1 MKAVKI
7 SAIAL
12 LALALV
18 LVLFTAGCTQSAG
31 TTSGSPTAG
40 SSTGTTTTSSNGSV
54 GILETAGVGPMPS
67 LLATG
72 QVDGYIAWQ
81 PVVEAGVESNIGH
94 VAVYSKDLPPAGE
107 WSDHPQN
114 VFVVRKDFYAANPDF
129 VNDFSALNLAA
140 TQYINTHPQETAAID
155 AEWLAGGQNFTYGN
169 VSVSSITVVNNSL
182 PTIEFSNNPSDSWKA
197 STSDFVQA
205 LINLGTVKGFV
216 ANSTSQDAV
225 LYNFQPYTSATAIL
239 SSKNVPTPATIQ
251 NTVGVGYLNAVDHSA
266 LFVAVKNWQYFNDT
280 YGISLKPEDLT
291 KAKPDVADFIVNGQ
305 KVATVN
311 LVPANAGPNLMQ
323 LAATNSIQMSY
334 VGVPPAISAIDQGTP
349 ITIAYP
355 IDNLGTGL
363 VVANGAP
370 AEDWQSF
377 AAWAKA
383 RSDAGKPL
391 VIAAPGKGSIQD
403 IMIRSALQNSGI
415 TVTEVKV

>member
-1 MKAVKI
+1 MKTLKLT
-7 SAIAL
+7 AIAL

-31 TTSGSPTAG
+31 TSGSTASPASG
-40 SSTGTTTTSSNGSV
+40 SSGTSANGSV

-72 QVDGYIAWQ
+72 QVDGYLAWQ

-107 WSDHPQN
+107 WSHHPQN
-114 VFVVRKDFYAANPDF
+114 VFVVRKDFYAQNPDF
-129 VNDFSALNLAA
+129 VNDFAALNLAA
-140 TQYINTHPQETAAID
+140 TQYINNHPQETATID
-155 AEWLAGGQNFTYGN
+155 ANWLAGGQNFTYGN
-169 VSVSSITVVNNSL
+169 VSVSSVTVVDNAI
-182 PTIEFSNNPSDSWKA
+182 PTIEFSNDPSDSWKA
-197 STSDFVQA
+197 STSNFVQS
-205 LINLGTVKGFV
+205 LITLGTVKGFV
-216 ANSTSQDAV
+216 ANSTDQDAV
-225 LYNFQPYTSATAIL
+225 LYNFQPYTSAEAIL
-239 SSKNVPTPATIQ
+239 AAKNVTTPAPVQ
-251 NTVGVGYLNAVDHSA
+251 NTVGVGYLLALDHSA
-266 LFVAVKNWQYFNDT
+266 LFVAVKDWQYFNDT
-280 YGISLKPEDLT
+280 YGIALKPEDLT
-291 KAKPDVADFIVNGQ
+291 AAKPSVADFMVNGQ

-334 VGVPPAISAIDQGTP
+334 VGVPPAINAIDQGTP

-355 IDNLGTGL
+355 IDNLGSGL

-370 AEDWQSF
+370 AQDWQSF
-377 AAWAKA
+377 AAWAKE

-403 IMIRSALQNSGI
+403 VMIRAALQNSGI

>member
-1 MKAVKI
+1 MKTLKLT
-7 SAIAL
+7 AIAI

-31 TTSGSPTAG
+31 PSGSTTASTASG
-40 SSTGTTTTSSNGSV
+40 SSGTSANGSV

-81 PVVEAGVESNIGH
+81 PVVEAGVESDIGQ

-107 WSDHPQN
+107 WSHHPQN
-114 VFVVRKDFYAANPDF
+114 VFVVRKDFYAQNPDF

-140 TQYINTHPQETAAID
+140 TQYINAHPQETATID
-155 AEWLAGGQNFTYGN
+155 ADWLAGGQNFTYGN
-169 VSVSSITVVNNSL
+169 VSVSSVTVVNNSI
-182 PTIEFSNNPSDSWKA
+182 PTIEFSNDPSDSWKA
-197 STSDFVQA
+197 STSNFVQS
-205 LINLGTVKGFV
+205 LVTLGTVKGFV
-216 ANSTSQDAV
+216 ANSTDQDAV
-225 LYNFQPYTSATAIL
+225 LYNFQPYTSAQAIL
-239 SSKNVPTPATIQ
+239 ASKNVTTPAPVQ
-251 NTVGVGYLNAVDHSA
+251 NTVGVGYLMAVDHSA
-266 LFVAVKNWQYFNDT
+266 LFVAVKDWQYFNDT
-280 YGISLKPEDLT
+280 YGIALKPEDLT
-291 KAKPDVADFIVNGQ
+291 AAKPSVADFIVNGQ

-370 AEDWQSF
+370 AQDWQSF
-377 AAWAKA
+377 VAWAKE

-403 IMIRSALQNSGI
+403 VMIRAALQDSGI
-415 TVTEVKV
+415 TVTSVKV

>member
-1 MKAVKI
+1 MKIA
-7 SAIAL
+7 AIATL
-12 LALALV
+12 VIALI
-18 LVLFTAGCTQSAG
+18 LVLFTAGCTQPSGTSASTAIPSANG
-31 TTSGSPTAG
+31 T
-40 SSTGTTTTSSNGSV
+40 V

-72 QVDGYIAWQ
+72 QIDGYIAWQ
-81 PVVEAGVESNIGH
+81 PVVEAGVESNIGQ

-114 VFVVRKDFYAANPDF
+114 VFVVRKDFYAQNPDF

-140 TQYINTHPQETAAID
+140 TQYINDHPQETAAID

-169 VSVSSITVVNNSL
+169 VSVSSETVVNNSL
-182 PTIEFSNNPSDSWKA
+182 PTIEFSNNPSDAWKA

-216 ANSTSQDAV
+216 ANSSNQDSV

-239 SSKNVPTPATIQ
+239 ASKTVPTPALIQ

-280 YGISLKPEDLT
+280 YGIALKPEDLT
-291 KAKPDVADFIVNGQ
+291 AAKPAVADFLVNGQ

-334 VGVPPAISAIDQGTP
+334 VGVPPAISAIDQGIP

-355 IDNLGTGL
+355 IDNLGSGL
-363 VVANGAP
+363 VVSNGASVQ
-370 AEDWQSF
+370 DWQSF
-377 AAWAKA
+377 AAWAKE

-403 IMIRSALQNSGI
+403 VMIRAALQDSGI

>member
-7 SAIAL
+7 MATAL
-12 LALALV
+12 IALALV
-18 LVLFTAGCTQSAG
+18 LVLFTAGCTQSTG
-31 TTSGSPTAG
+31 TSPGSTTPG
-40 SSTGTTTTSSNGSV
+40 SSTGTSANGTV

-107 WSDHPQN
+107 WSNHPQN
-114 VFVVRKDFYAANPDF
+114 VFVVRKDFYAQNPDF

-140 TQYINTHPQETAAID
+140 TQYINTHPQETATID
-155 AEWLAGGQNFTYGN
+155 AQWLAGGQNFTYGN
-169 VSVSSITVVNNSL
+169 VSVSSETVVSNAL
-182 PTIEFSNNPSDSWKA
+182 PTIGFSNNPSDSWKA

-205 LINLGTVKGFV
+205 LITLGTVKGFV
-216 ANSTSQDAV
+216 ANSSNQDAV

-239 SSKNVPTPATIQ
+239 ASKNVTTPAPVQ
-251 NTVGVGYLNAVDHSA
+251 NTVSVGYLMAVDHSS
-266 LFVAVKNWQYFNDT
+266 LFVAVKDWQYFNDT
-280 YGISLKPEDLT
+280 YGIALKPEDLT
-291 KAKPDVADFIVNGQ
+291 AAKPSVADFIVNGQ

-334 VGVPPAISAIDQGTP
+334 VGVPPAISAIDQGIP

-355 IDNLGTGL
+355 IDNLGSGL

-370 AEDWQSF
+370 AQDWQSF

-403 IMIRSALQNSGI
+403 VMIRAALQDSGI
-415 TVTEVKV
+415 AVTEVKV

>member
-1 MKAVKI
+1 MKFMKLT
-7 SAIAL
+7 AIAFVT
-12 LALALV
+12 LALV
-18 LVLFTAGCTQSAG
+18 LVLLSAGCTQPAG
-31 TTSGSPTAG
+31 TSSGSAAVPSAN
-40 SSTGTTTTSSNGSV
+40 GTV

-114 VFVVRKDFYAANPDF
+114 VFVVRKDFYAQNPDF

-140 TQYINTHPQETAAID
+140 TQYINDHPQETAAID
-155 AEWLAGGQNFTYGN
+155 ADWLAGGQNFTYGN
-169 VSVSSITVVNNSL
+169 VSVSSVTAVNNSI

-205 LINLGTVKGFV
+205 LINLGTVRGFV
-216 ANSTSQDAV
+216 ANSTNQDTV
-225 LYNFQPYTSATAIL
+225 LYNFQPFTSATAII
-239 SSKNVPTPATIQ
+239 SSKNVITPAPMQ
-251 NTVGVGYLNAVDHSA
+251 NTVGVGYLMAVDHSA
-266 LFVAVKNWQYFNDT
+266 LFVAVKDWQYFNDT
-280 YGISLKPEDLT
+280 YGIALKPEDLT

-334 VGVPPAISAIDQGTP
+334 VGVPPAISAIDQGIP

-355 IDNLGTGL
+355 IDNLGSGL

-370 AEDWQSF
+370 VQDWQSF

-403 IMIRSALQNSGI
+403 VMIRSALQNSGI

>member
-1 MKAVKI
+1 MKILRITAGAFV
-7 SAIAL
+7 
-12 LALALV
+12 ALALV
-18 LVLFTAGCTQSAG
+18 LIVITAGCTQSAG
-31 TTSGSPTAG
+31 TSTSGTAAVP
-40 SSTGTTTTSSNGSV
+40 STSAPNGTV

-129 VNDFSALNLAA
+129 VNDFSALNIAA

-169 VSVSSITVVNNSL
+169 VSVSSGTVVNNSL

-205 LINLGTVKGFV
+205 LISLGTVKGFV

-239 SSKNVPTPATIQ
+239 ASKNIATPAPVK
-251 NTVGVGYLNAVDHSA
+251 NTVGVGYLMAVDHSA
-266 LFVAVKNWQYFNDT
+266 LFVAVKDWQYFNDT
-280 YGISLKPEDLT
+280 YGIALKPEDLT
-291 KAKPDVADFIVNGQ
+291 AAKPSVADFLVNGQ

-334 VGVPPAISAIDQGTP
+334 VGVPPAISAIDQGIP

-355 IDNLGTGL
+355 IDNLGSGL
-363 VVANGAP
+363 VVANDAP
-370 AEDWQSF
+370 AQDWQSF

-403 IMIRSALQNSGI
+403 VMIRSALQNNGI
-415 TVTEVKV
+415 TVTEVKI

>member
-1 MKAVKI
+1 MKTVKI
-7 SAIAL
+7 TAIAV

-18 LVLFTAGCTQSAG
+18 LVLFTTGCTQPSG
-31 TTSGSPTAG
+31 TSGSNAAPSAN
-40 SSTGTTTTSSNGSV
+40 GTV

-72 QVDGYIAWQ
+72 QIDGYIAWQ
-81 PVVEAGVESNIGH
+81 PVVEAGVESNIGQ

-107 WSDHPQN
+107 WSNHPQN
-114 VFVVRKDFYAANPDF
+114 VFVVRKDFYAQNPAF
-129 VNDFSALNLAA
+129 VDDFSALNLAA
-140 TQYINTHPQETAAID
+140 TQYINNHPQETATID
-155 AEWLAGGQNFTYGN
+155 ADWLAGGQNFTYGN
-169 VSVSSITVVNNSL
+169 VSVSSVTVVNNSI
-182 PTIEFSNNPSDSWKA
+182 PTIEFTTNPSASWKA
-197 STSDFVQA
+197 STADFVQA
-205 LINLGTVKGFV
+205 LINLGTINGYV
-216 ANSTSQDAV
+216 ANSTNQDAV
-225 LYNFQPYTSATAIL
+225 LYNFQPYEDATAIL
-239 SSKNVPTPATIQ
+239 ATKNVTTPAPVQ
-251 NTVGVGYLNAVDHSA
+251 GTVGVGYLLAVDHSA
-266 LFVAVKNWQYFNDT
+266 LFVAVKDWQYFNDT
-280 YGISLKPEDLT
+280 YGIALKPEDLT

-355 IDNLGTGL
+355 IDNLGSGL

-370 AEDWQSF
+370 AQDWQSF
-377 AAWAKA
+377 VTWAKV

-403 IMIRSALQNSGI
+403 VMIRSALKDSGI

>member
-1 MKAVKI
+1 MKTLKLT
-7 SAIAL
+7 AIAL

-31 TTSGSPTAG
+31 TSGSTASSTSGS
-40 SSTGTTTTSSNGSV
+40 SGTSANGSV

-107 WSDHPQN
+107 WSHHPQN
-114 VFVVRKDFYAANPDF
+114 VFVVRKDFYAQNPDF

-140 TQYINTHPQETAAID
+140 TQYINNHPQETATID
-155 AEWLAGGQNFTYGN
+155 ANWLAGGQNFTYGN
-169 VSVSSITVVNNSL
+169 VSVSSVTVVDNAIPS
-182 PTIEFSNNPSDSWKA
+182 IEFSNDPSDSWKA
-197 STSDFVQA
+197 STSNFVQS
-205 LINLGTVKGFV
+205 LITLGTVKGFV
-216 ANSTSQDAV
+216 ANSTDQNAV
-225 LYNFQPYTSATAIL
+225 LYNFQPYTSAEAIL
-239 SSKNVPTPATIQ
+239 ASKNVTTPAPVK
-251 NTVGVGYLNAVDHSA
+251 NTVGVGYLLALDHSA
-266 LFVAVKNWQYFNDT
+266 LFVAVKDWQYFNDT
-280 YGISLKPEDLT
+280 YGITLKPEDLT
-291 KAKPDVADFIVNGQ
+291 AAKPSVADFMVNGQ

-311 LVPANAGPNLMQ
+311 LVSANAGPNLMQ

-334 VGVPPAISAIDQGTP
+334 VGVPPAINAIDQGTP

-355 IDNLGTGL
+355 IDNLGSGL

-370 AEDWQSF
+370 AQDWQSF
-377 AAWAKA
+377 AAWAKE

-403 IMIRSALQNSGI
+403 VMIRAALQNSGI

>member
-1 MKAVKI
+1 MKAMKI
-7 SAIAL
+7 TAIAL

-18 LVLFTAGCTQSAG
+18 LVLFTAGCTQP
-31 TTSGSPTAG
+31 SGSSGSTAAPPAN
-40 SSTGTTTTSSNGSV
+40 GTV

-81 PVVEAGVESNIGH
+81 PVVEAGVESNVGQ

-107 WSDHPQN
+107 WSNHPQN

-169 VSVSSITVVNNSL
+169 VSVSSVTVVNNSI
-182 PTIEFSNNPSDSWKA
+182 PTIEFSNNPTDSWKA
-197 STSDFVQA
+197 STSDFVQS

-216 ANSTSQDAV
+216 ANSSSQDAV
-225 LYNFQPYTSATAIL
+225 LYNFQPYTSATAIIA
-239 SSKNVPTPATIQ
+239 SKNVTTTAPVQ

-280 YGISLKPEDLT
+280 YGIALKPEDLT
-291 KAKPDVADFIVNGQ
+291 AAKPSVADFLVNGR

-334 VGVPPAISAIDQGTP
+334 VGVPPAISAIDQGIP

-355 IDNLGTGL
+355 IDSLGSGL
-363 VVANGAP
+363 VVSNGAP
-370 AEDWQSF
+370 VQDWKSF
-377 AAWAKA
+377 AAWAKT

-403 IMIRSALQNSGI
+403 VMIRAALQDSGI

>member
-1 MKAVKI
+1 MKALKI
-7 SAIAL
+7 TIIAVIAIFVVL
-12 LALALV
+12 L
-18 LVLFTAGCTQSAG
+18 TAGCTQPSTPAG
-31 TTSGSPTAG
+31 TVAAP
-40 SSTGTTTTSSNGSV
+40 TSSAANGTV

-72 QVDGYIAWQ
+72 QIDGYIAWQ
-81 PVVEAGVESNIGH
+81 PVVEAGVESNVGKI
-94 VAVYSKDLPPAGE
+94 AVYSKDLPPAGE
-107 WSDHPQN
+107 WSNHPQN
-114 VFVVRKDFYAANPDF
+114 VFVVRNDFYAANPDF

-140 TQYINTHPQETAAID
+140 TQYINDHPQETAGIVAD
-155 AEWLAGGQNFTYGN
+155 WLAGKQNFTYGN
-169 VSVSSITVVNNSL
+169 VSISSVTAVSNSL
-182 PTIEFSNNPSDSWKA
+182 PTISFTNDPSASWKS
-197 STSDFVQA
+197 STSNFVQA

-216 ANSTSQDAV
+216 KNSTSQDAV
-225 LYNFQPYTSATAIL
+225 LYNFQPYSSATAIL
-239 SSKNVPTPATIQ
+239 ASKKVITPSPLQ
-251 NTVGVGYLNAVDHSA
+251 STVGVGYLNAVDHSA

-280 YGISLKPEDLT
+280 YGITLKPEDIT
-291 KAKPDVADFIVNGQ
+291 KAKPDVADFLVNGQ

-349 ITIAYP
+349 ISIAYP
-355 IDNLGTGL
+355 IDNLGSGL

-370 AEDWQSF
+370 VQDWQSF
-377 AAWAKA
+377 AAWAKM
-383 RSDAGKPL
+383 RSDSGKPL

-403 IMIRSALQNSGI
+403 VMIRSALQNSGI